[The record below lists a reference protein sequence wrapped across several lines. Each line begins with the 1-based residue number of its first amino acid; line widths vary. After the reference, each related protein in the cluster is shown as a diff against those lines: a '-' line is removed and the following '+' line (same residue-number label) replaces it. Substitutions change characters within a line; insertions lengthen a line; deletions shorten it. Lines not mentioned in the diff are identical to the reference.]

1 MPEQAKSTL
10 DPKQGSQ
17 KAMSKAQKK
26 DDQKHKQSY
35 SLYMCKV
42 LGQTHSNM
50 DVFSKVMGM
59 VNSFGS
65 YILECIKGEASCLDH
80 YNRCSTIM
88 SQETQM
94 ALCLLLPPR
103 TD

>member
-1 MPEQAKSTL
+1 MPEKVKSTL
-10 DPKQGSQ
+10 DPKKGSQ
-17 KAMSKAQKK
+17 KAVSKVQKK
-26 DDQKHKQSY
+26 DDKKHKQSY

-42 LGQTHSNM
+42 LGQMHSNM
-50 DVFSKVMGM
+50 DILSKVMGM

-65 YILECIKGEASCLDH
+65 HILESIKVEASCLEH

-94 ALCLLLPPR
+94 ALCLLLPLGN
-103 TD
+103 